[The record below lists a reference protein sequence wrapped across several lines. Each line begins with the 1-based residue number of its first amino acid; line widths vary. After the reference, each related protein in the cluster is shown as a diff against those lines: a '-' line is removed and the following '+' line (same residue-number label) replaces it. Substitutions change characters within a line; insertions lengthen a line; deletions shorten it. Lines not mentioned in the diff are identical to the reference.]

1 MVDLRAVIAMQGGY
15 GKGGRVKIAKSV
27 KGFAAVNMTTASGA
41 VARNARTTARKGE
54 GHNKTHKANCEQ
66 RFHHDSFSN
75 PASLRIA
82 KAVPSE
88 A

>member
-1 MVDLRAVIAMQGGY
+1 
-15 GKGGRVKIAKSV
+15 
-27 KGFAAVNMTTASGA
+27 MTTASGA